1 MTINTDTMA
10 KYSYAPVSVDESAN
24 NKPHGRARAN
34 DSHDEVVNE
43 RMPMAVG
50 VCVLVRHL
58 IFYSCCIKVT
68 ILTFCNKSCIMYDGF
83 VSLRL
88 YLF

>member
-58 IFYSCCIKVT
+58 ILLS
-68 ILTFCNKSCIMYDGF
+68 F
-83 VSLRL
+83 VM
-88 YLF
+88 FIF